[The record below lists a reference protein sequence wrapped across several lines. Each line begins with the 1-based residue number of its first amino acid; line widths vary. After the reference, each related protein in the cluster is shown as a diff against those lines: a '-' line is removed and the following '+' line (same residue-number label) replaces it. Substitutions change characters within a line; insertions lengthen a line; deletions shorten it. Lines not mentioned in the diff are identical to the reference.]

1 MQRFYFENKITNLLM
16 VVNRDQSFDNR
27 FKGDFTIKKNQL
39 SKQIKND
46 YIYTGCQ
53 IFNKKIFKSTN
64 KKIFSIS
71 EIWND
76 LLKKN
81 ELYGYESS
89 NEFVHLTDIEIYNK
103 LNN

>member
-1 MQRFYFENKITNLLM
+1 M
-16 VVNRDQSFDNR
+16 VVNRDKSFDAR
-27 FKGDFTIKKNQL
+27 FMGDFTFEKNQL
-39 SKQIKND
+39 SKLIKND

-53 IFNKKIFKSTN
+53 IFNKKIFNKIN

-76 LLKKN
+76 LLDKN
-81 ELYGYESS
+81 ELYGYESL